1 MNNTYEVTIDN
12 YGHSG
17 EGVGRVGGKPVF
29 VSGAIVGE
37 RLLVRNTENKK
48 SYSRAKIVEILD
60 GSPERVT
67 PRCVIYERCGGCQL
81 QHLSYAEQLRM
92 KRSSV
97 VNAIVRIGGLD
108 ESIIGAILPDMEEF
122 GYRNKMQLPV
132 QHKHDRLVAGFF
144 AQGTHT
150 VIDMENCPIQHNL
163 NDQIAACVKKIAKD
177 LDLHAYDER
186 TGRGWLRHI
195 IGRAGVNT
203 GEAMVVLVT
212 AMPIFHQKNE
222 FVRRVREALP
232 QVVSIVQIVNSQ
244 NTNVILGV
252 REIVLWGKNH
262 ITEAMCGLNFELS
275 AKSFFQV
282 NTHQA
287 ERLYAVAKQAAQ
299 LQPDDILLDAYC
311 GAGAIGLFM
320 ANKVKKIV
328 GVDIVASA
336 VENANRNAIINNI
349 ANAEYHCGDIAAVL
363 SKPEME
369 EFLPTVVVV
378 DPPRTGCDENEL
390 RIYADKIK
398 PHRII
403 YVSCNPATLAR
414 DLKILCAE
422 QYECLSVTPVDMFP
436 QTYHVES
443 VTVLQRKNS

>member
-1 MNNTYEVTIDN
+1 MFVT
-12 YGHSG
+12 
-17 EGVGRVGGKPVF
+17 
-29 VSGAIVGE
+29 GAIVGE
-37 RLLVRNTENKK
+37 RLLVRNVENKK
-48 SYSRAKIVEILD
+48 SYSRAKIVEVLA

-81 QHLSYAEQLRM
+81 QHLSYVEQLRM

-97 VNAIVRIGGLD
+97 VNAVQRIGGLP
-108 ESIIGAILPDMEEF
+108 ETLVGEIVPDLEEF
-122 GYRNKMQLPV
+122 AYRNKMQLPV

-150 VIDMENCPIQHNL
+150 VIDMETCPIQHEL
-163 NDQIAACVKKIAKD
+163 NDNIAASVKKIAAE

-195 IGRAGVNT
+195 IGRVGVNSN
-203 GEAMVVLVT
+203 EAMVVLVT

-222 FVRRVREALP
+222 FIRRVRAAIP

-252 REIVLWGKNH
+252 REIVLWGENH
-262 ITEAMCGLNFELS
+262 ITEAMCGLKFELS

-282 NTHQA
+282 NTNQA
-287 ERLYAVAKQAAQ
+287 EQLYAVAKKVAE
-299 LQPDDILLDAYC
+299 LRPDDILFDAYC

-320 ANKVKKIV
+320 ADSVNKVV
-328 GVDIVASA
+328 GVDIVGSA
-336 VENANRNAIINNI
+336 VENAKRNAVINNI
-349 ANAEYHCGDIAAVL
+349 ANAEYHCGDIATVL

-369 EFLPTVVVV
+369 EFMPTVVVV

-390 RIYADKIK
+390 RIYIDKIQ
-398 PHRII
+398 PRRIV

-422 QYECLSVTPVDMFP
+422 KYQCLSVTPVDMFP

-443 VTVLQRKNS
+443 VTVLQRNDA

>member
-17 EGVGRVGGKPVF
+17 EGVGRIDGKPVF

-60 GSPERVT
+60 GSPERVR
-67 PRCVIYERCGGCQL
+67 PKCAIYERCGGCQL
-81 QHLSYAEQLRM
+81 QHLSYAEQLLM

-97 VNAIVRIGGLD
+97 VNSVVRIGGLS
-108 ESIIGAILPDMEEF
+108 ESVVGAIVPDLEEF

-132 QHKHDRLVAGFF
+132 QHKHERLVAGFF
-144 AQGTHT
+144 AQGTHI
-150 VIDMENCPIQHNL
+150 VIDMETCPIQHDL
-163 NDQIAACVKKIAKD
+163 NDKIAACVKKIATD

-212 AMPIFHQKNE
+212 AMPIFHKKNE
-222 FVRRVREALP
+222 FVRLVRAAMPE
-232 QVVSIVQIVNSQ
+232 VTSIVQIVNSM
-244 NTNVILGV
+244 NTNIILGV
-252 REIVLWGKNH
+252 REIVLWGENY
-262 ITEAMCGLNFELS
+262 ITEKMCGLKFELS

-282 NTHQA
+282 NTNQA
-287 ERLYAVAKQAAQ
+287 ERLYAIAKQVAE
-299 LQPDDILLDAYC
+299 LRPDDILLDAYC

-320 ANKVKKIV
+320 AGSVNKVV
-328 GVDIVASA
+328 GVEIVSAA
-336 VENANRNAIINNI
+336 VENAKRNAIINDI
-349 ANAEYHCGDIAAVL
+349 TNAEYYCGDIAAVL
-363 SKPEME
+363 SKPDME

-390 RIYADKIK
+390 RIYADKIQ
-398 PHRII
+398 PRRIV

-422 QYECLSVTPVDMFP
+422 KYKCISVTPVDMFP

-443 VTVLQRKNS
+443 VTVLERID